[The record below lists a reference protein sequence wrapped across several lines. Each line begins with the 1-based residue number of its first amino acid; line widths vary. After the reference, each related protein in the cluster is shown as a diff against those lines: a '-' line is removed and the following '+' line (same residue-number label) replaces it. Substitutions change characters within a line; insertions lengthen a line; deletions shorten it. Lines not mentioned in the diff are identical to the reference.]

1 MPRRTTVPRK
11 LKYEVVPENKTIDRF
26 VVKVMLSGKRGLAER
41 ILRETLVRLETQANR
56 PGLEVL
62 DLALRNAT
70 PLIEVK
76 PRRVGGATYQVPVE
90 IRGERR
96 LSLGVRWLVQAARK
110 RNGKSMSDKLA
121 EIIATKHLEVAALM
135 PRAAL
140 LRAGA
145 LQRNDFGGFRA
156 AIDRGPGRLGVIAE
170 VKKASPSVGLIDPDF
185 DPVRQAKRYL
195 DGGASCLSILT
206 DEKYFQGSLAY
217 LSQISKFSDAP
228 LLRKDFMIHEVQIHE
243 AVVTGADAI
252 LLIVAALDDET
263 LRRLYDEAKS
273 FSLDVL
279 VEVHDLREMERALEL
294 GADLIGVNNRN
305 LKTFAVDLATTE
317 QLAEEVPDDVLLVS
331 ESGIK
336 SLEDAQRVLD
346 AGANAVLIGE
356 ALMRAHDPSREIEAY
371 LALESV

>member
-1 MPRRTTVPRK
+1 
-11 LKYEVVPENKTIDRF
+11 
-26 VVKVMLSGKRGLAER
+26 MLQISVF
-41 ILRETLVRLETQANR
+41 IF
-56 PGLEVL
+56 
-62 DLALRNAT
+62 
-70 PLIEVK
+70 
-76 PRRVGGATYQVPVE
+76 QVP
-90 IRGERR
+90 GF
-96 LSLGVRWLVQAARK
+96 LSAR
-110 RNGKSMSDKLA
+110 MSDKLA
-121 EIIATKHLEVAALM
+121 EIIATKHLEVAALL

-156 AIDRGPGRLGVIAE
+156 ALDRGPGRLGVIAE
-170 VKKASPSVGLIDPDF
+170 VKKSSPSVGLIDPDF
-185 DPVRQAKRYL
+185 DAVRQAQRYL

-206 DEKYFQGSLAY
+206 DEKYFQGSLSY
-217 LSQISKFSDAP
+217 LSQISKFSAAP
-228 LLRKDFMIHEVQIHE
+228 LLRKDFTIHEVQIHE

-252 LLIVAALDDET
+252 LLIVAALDDAT

-279 VEVHDLREMERALEL
+279 VEVHDLKEMDRALEL

-305 LKTFAVDLATTE
+305 LRTFVVDLATTE
-317 QLAEEVPDDVLLVS
+317 LLAEEVPDDVLLVS

-336 SLEDAQRVLD
+336 SLDDARRVLD

-371 LALESV
+371 LALGE